1 MQNMLLTSSRIRTGK
16 PFEVNMTYGMA
27 SDALRGANHYRLFY
41 SHLDFFSIVFV
52 YLGDEEERAIEI
64 GGIELSD
71 L

>member
-1 MQNMLLTSSRIRTGK
+1 MLLTSSRIRTGK

-27 SDALRGANHYRLFY
+27 SDALRGANHFRLFY
-41 SHLDFFSIVFV
+41 PHLNFFFIVFV
-52 YLGDEEERAIEI
+52 YPGEEERAIEI